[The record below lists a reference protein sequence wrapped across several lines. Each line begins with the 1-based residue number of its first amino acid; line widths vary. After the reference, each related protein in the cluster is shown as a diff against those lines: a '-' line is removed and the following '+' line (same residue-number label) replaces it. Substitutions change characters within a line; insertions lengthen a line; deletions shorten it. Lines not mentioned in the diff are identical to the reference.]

1 MGNQQHK
8 PLDCESENEEEA
20 VQKKG
25 GKYDYKKIYWDRDGN
40 LRYGLSARNR
50 DDEIIRILL
59 TDSIN
64 QDDATKLWMVVPSR
78 WIKEWLMFSHL
89 KIGKEP
95 KEITMQS
102 LLVKDPSVP
111 EGLRPNRS
119 LLPPN
124 AEGTEKDAEAPGH
137 YRRITLDAW
146 LKLLELY
153 GSDGPAIA
161 VKGIPYD
168 DKSRWRLFKDP
179 KNIDPSVLPDPIL
192 PEEDEPVEEKKEKK
206 GLLGLF

>member
-1 MGNQQHK
+1 MQR
-8 PLDCESENEEEA
+8 SF
-20 VQKKG
+20 
-25 GKYDYKKIYWDRDGN
+25 GKLFHIEYHQITNIAD
-40 LRYGLSARNR
+40 
-50 DDEIIRILL
+50 IR
-59 TDSIN
+59 
-64 QDDATKLWMVVPSR
+64 MVVPSR

-137 YRRITLDAW
+137 YRQAR
-146 LKLLELY
+146 
-153 GSDGPAIA
+153 P
-161 VKGIPYD
+161 
-168 DKSRWRLFKDP
+168 
-179 KNIDPSVLPDPIL
+179 
-192 PEEDEPVEEKKEKK
+192 
-206 GLLGLF
+206 